1 MKSFVLFLI
10 LSLIMAVFSANDPQ
24 HCFDVLEITQKSE
37 IQEFSEM
44 SFIETANTAL
54 TADIFSCF
62 LEESRNSE
70 GDKSETEKYYDI
82 YKKCNEYIQN
92 NNEPI
97 GSRQFKELT
106 KLGLS
111 PALNTNIQNRIKS
124 KEMKNKEGI
133 LYIGFSKDMAKSI
146 ENSLEFKNY
155 KKFILQQLGGPK
167 LKHVGYDE
175 WNERINSNSG
185 QKSAYLDISYIMLFQ
200 YLCFLTILMFL

>member
-1 MKSFVLFLI
+1 MKSFVLYLI
-10 LSLIMAVFSANDPQ
+10 LSLIMAAFSTNDPQ

-37 IQEFSEM
+37 IKEFSEM

-54 TADIFSCF
+54 TEDIFSCF

-133 LYIGFSKDMAKSI
+133 LHIAKDMAKSI

-175 WNERINSNSG
+175 RNERINRNSG

-200 YLCFLTILMFL
+200 YLCFLTILMFS